1 MKILKILLA
10 SSQKEQFTYND
21 EKNLTDFKLP
31 HINIQHTCQRSNA
44 CNDFRKSKCE
54 EFYTQ
59 LNRCLKLMQR
69 TYVF

>member
-31 HINIQHTCQRSNA
+31 HINIQHTCQWSNA
-44 CNDFRKSKCE
+44 CNKSGNQSVKN
-54 EFYTQ
+54 FIPS
-59 LNRCLKLMQR
+59 
-69 TYVF
+69 